1 MRKLITIALSIM
13 LSGICLSIDALA
25 QTHSVKAKVT
35 DSSGAPVVGVT
46 AVSQDGKSFWVTG
59 NDGTIDIDAEPGT
72 HITFSCL
79 GYEDKE
85 VVLNSRE
92 NLTIVLEDSDFLLN
106 SVVVVG
112 YGTQKKETVTGS
124 ISQVSGENILRSPSS
139 NISNAIVGRVSGLT
153 SVQKSGEAG
162 HDETTIRI
170 RGVGTY
176 NGDQNPLV
184 VIDGVIRDMAA
195 FNMLDGND
203 VEHINILKDA
213 SSTAVYGVR
222 GANGV
227 IIVTTKRGNVG
238 KAKVSLTANY
248 GLTTPTTL
256 VSFVDSYNY
265 ALLKNEAYINDGKD
279 GNIKMFTEDEIW
291 KFQNNRDY
299 TPAEIDA
306 MTNLTD
312 AQKQVLL
319 NTPSVFY
326 GSTDYM
332 KEIFGSSLAP
342 QQQYNVN
349 VSGGTDKVG
358 YFASVGY
365 LDQRSLLNDF
375 GIKDCVGNTGSNRM
389 SFRTNLD
396 FRMIKNTDIK
406 VSIAGQMKSSS
417 VIADNTGGSNMG
429 SRYHHLLLNIY
440 EAPPFSG
447 QGVYGDKVVSDYAG
461 DGPLVNKYAWGKTP
475 IAYMLEKN
483 QLRDNETSLNTSI
496 NVNHRMDYL
505 TYGLSMRAAVSYDHY
520 FLKTLSVT
528 SGLPTYEY
536 TLNPDNPSEILFFG
550 GDEKA
555 IGYNERGW
563 SKNRKFYIEYG
574 LDYKRSFDKHN
585 VTAMV
590 LVTGERYTSNGLKYN
605 VPRGYYGVVGRLTY
619 AYGDRYFAEYNMG
632 YNGSE
637 NFAPK
642 KRFGFFPAFSLGW
655 AVSNEPFFPKNDI
668 VTWLK
673 FRASY
678 GQTGNSNIGGSRFMY
693 LPGTWGTYGYD
704 NPMQGYQFGTSDGS
718 TLNPEFKGKY
728 EVSTGNPDVTWEKK
742 ESYNVGIDL
751 NMFRNRLTFT
761 ADAFKEYRNNILTT
775 LQIVS
780 GTVGL
785 DSGALPPVNVGKM
798 TNKGYEMELKWADR
812 AGRDFQ
818 YEIGGN
824 VSYSVN
830 KIIYQAEPAY
840 KYEWMNATG
849 FAYGQLKALYNE
861 GFYNSYIEAANHPYN
876 DIDANR
882 VLPGDL
888 RIVDIDGDGKIDSND
903 YVPFGFSNIPR
914 FAFSGNILMS
924 YKGLGFSLLFTGT
937 AQGSFGMTDYLITPF
952 AQGQSTPLSY
962 MMGRWTP
969 ERAASGEEVTFP
981 RMSVN
986 IATSQNNSSNSFWI
1000 RSTDHIKLKNAE
1012 VFYNFT
1018 GANWMRKCNIS
1029 GLRIYFNANNLYT
1042 WSKSG
1047 LIEGIDPELTDDATS
1062 NRGLIYPL
1070 TRIYNVGFNVEF

>member
-1 MRKLITIALSIM
+1 MRKLTIIAFGVLLSI
-13 LSGICLSIDALA
+13 LCLSTEAMA
-25 QTHSVKAKVT
+25 QSVRAKVT
-35 DSSGAPVVGVT
+35 DSSGAPIAGAT
-46 AVSQDGKSFWVTG
+46 AVSQDGKSFWIADNNGVVV
-59 NDGTIDIDAEPGT
+59 IDAKPGT
-72 HITFSCL
+72 SITFSCL
-79 GYEDKE
+79 GYEDQQI
-85 VVLNSRE
+85 VLNSKD
-92 NLTIVLEDSDFLLN
+92 NLTVVMTDSDFVLN

-124 ISQVSGENILRSPSS
+124 ISQVSGESILRSPTA

-153 SVQKSGEAG
+153 SVQKTGEAG

-170 RGVGTY
+170 RGIGTY

-184 VIDGVIRDMAA
+184 VIDGVIRDMTA

-203 VEHINILKDA
+203 VERINVLKDA

-227 IIVTTKRGNVG
+227 IIVTTKRGDVG
-238 KAKVSLTANY
+238 KAKVSLTANF

-265 ALLKNEAYINDGKD
+265 ALLKNEAYINDGKA
-279 GNIKMFTEDEIW
+279 GNTKMFTEDEIW

-299 TPAEIDA
+299 TPEEVAA
-306 MTNLTD
+306 MDFLTEE
-312 AQKQVLL
+312 QKQTLL
-319 NTPSVFY
+319 NSPAVFY

-332 KEIFGSSLAP
+332 KAIFGSTLAP

-365 LDQRSLLNDF
+365 LNQRSLLNDF
-375 GIKDCVGNTGSNRM
+375 GIKDCVGNTGSDRI

-396 FRMIKNTDIK
+396 FRMIKYTDIK
-406 VSIAGQMKSSS
+406 VSIAGQMKNAS
-417 VIADNTGGSNMG
+417 VVADNTGGSGMG

-447 QGVYGDKVVSDYAG
+447 QGVYGDKVIGNYAG

-475 IAYMLEKN
+475 IAYMLEKR
-483 QLRDNETSLNTSI
+483 QLRETQTSLNTSI
-496 NVNHRMDYL
+496 NINHRMDYL
-505 TYGLSMRAAVSYDHY
+505 TEGLSLRGAVSYDHY
-520 FLKTLSVT
+520 FSKTLSVS

-536 TLNPDNPSEILFFG
+536 TLNPENPSEILFFG

-555 IGYNERGW
+555 VSYSESGW
-563 SKNRKFYIEYG
+563 SKSRKFYFEAG
-574 LDYKRSFDKHN
+574 VDYRRSFAKHN
-585 VTAMV
+585 VSAML
-590 LVTGERYTSNGLKYN
+590 LVTGERYTANGLKYN
-605 VPRGYYGVVGRLTY
+605 VPRGYYGIVGRVTY
-619 AYGDRYFAEYNMG
+619 GYAERYFAEFNMG

-637 NFAPK
+637 NFAPG
-642 KRFGFFPAFSLGW
+642 KRFGFFPAVSAGW
-655 AVSNEPFFPKNDI
+655 ALSNEPFFPKNNI

-693 LPGTWGTYGYD
+693 LPGTWGTYGYG

-718 TLNPEFKGKY
+718 TINPEFPGKY
-728 EVSTGNPDVTWEKK
+728 ELSTGNPDVTWEKK

-751 NMFRNRLTFT
+751 NMFRDRLTIT
-761 ADAFKEYRNNILTT
+761 ADMFQENRNNILTT

-785 DSGALPPVNVGKM
+785 DSGSLPPVNVGKM
-798 TNKGYEMELKWADR
+798 TNKGYEIEVKWADR
-812 AGRDFQ
+812 VGRDFQ

-824 VSYSVN
+824 LSYSVN

-840 KYEWMNATG
+840 QYEWMNATG
-849 FAYGQLKALYNE
+849 FAYGQMKALYNE
-861 GFYNSYIEAANHPYN
+861 GFYNSAIEAANHPYN
-876 DIDANR
+876 DIDANK
-882 VLPGDL
+882 VQPGDL

-903 YVPFGFSNIPR
+903 YVPYGFSNIPR
-914 FAFSGNILMS
+914 FAFSGNISLC
-924 YKGLGFSLLFTGT
+924 YKGFGVSLLFTGS
-937 AQGSFGMTDYLITPF
+937 AQGSFGMADYLITPF

-981 RMSVN
+981 RLSVN

-1000 RSTDHIKLKNAE
+1000 RSTDHFKLKNAE
-1012 VFYNFT
+1012 LFYDFA
-1018 GANWMRKCNIS
+1018 GQAWMRRCSIS
-1029 GLRIYFNANNLYT
+1029 GLRVYFNANNLFT
-1042 WSKSG
+1042 VAKHG
-1047 LIEGIDPELTDDATS
+1047 LIDGIDPELTDDTTS

-1070 TRIYNVGFNVEF
+1070 TRIYNIGFNIEF